1 MHLLNSK
8 EWMVVLNVDH
18 KAPYVQV
25 SGLNNDDDDDD
36 DDDDIGFI
44 KCMTYVVWVAFL
56 QSF

>member
-1 MHLLNSK
+1 MA
-8 EWMVVLNVDH
+8 VLNVDH

-36 DDDDIGFI
+36 DDIGFI
-44 KCMTYVVWVAFL
+44 KCTTYVAWAAFL